1 MGQGRV
7 ISKAS
12 GGLPA
17 SWHGMQA
24 SADAPCT
31 VGNFGPGFDVL
42 SLALARRGDTV
53 SLQTAEKDSLSL
65 RGIAS
70 DRIPSEWAKNSACAT
85 IDELR
90 RRTGVTTPLAVMIDK
105 GMPPGSGLGSSAS
118 SNAAAVRAFAKCF
131 RLTLTVRDALMAA
144 GVGEAIAS
152 GSAHHDDVAAAL
164 FGGLTIVGG
173 EVDAVVRMRP
183 PPIHLVV
190 ARPDVELPTREM
202 RRLIPEQYPRLD
214 VVKNLS
220 NVARIVA
227 ACHHQ
232 DGMMLCRAMED
243 HLSRPYRAPK
253 VPLWDETRKT
263 AMDAGAVGFILSGS
277 GPAMIALLPE
287 RKDPI
292 LVQMRLRELFAKH
305 NMTADVFVTRPSPEV
320 NSPEIR
326 LH

>member
-1 MGQGRV
+1 
-7 ISKAS
+7 
-12 GGLPA
+12 
-17 SWHGMQA
+17 MQA

-53 SLQTAEKDSLSL
+53 SVQTAEKDSLSI
-65 RGIAS
+65 RGIGA
-70 DRIPSEWAKNSACAT
+70 DKVPTEWAKNSACAA

-90 RRTGVTTPLAVMIDK
+90 RRTGVSAPLAVMIDK

-131 RLTLTVRDALMAA
+131 RLTLSVRDALMAA
-144 GVGEAIAS
+144 GAGEAVAT
-152 GSAHHDDVAAAL
+152 GSVHLDDVAAAL

-173 EVDAVVRMRP
+173 EVDAVVRVRP

-202 RRLIPEQYPRLD
+202 RRLIPDQYPRHD

-232 DGMMLCRAMED
+232 NGMMLCRAMED

-253 VPLWDETRKT
+253 VPLWDEARKA

-287 RKDPI
+287 GKDPVR
-292 LVQMRLRELFAKH
+292 VQLALREMFAKA
-305 NMTADVFVTRPSPEV
+305 NATADVFLTRPAPEV
-320 NSPEIR
+320 NSPEVR
-326 LH
+326 LP